1 VKNAELRSLTREE
14 LSQKLVGLKR
24 ELFDLR
30 MQAAAGKL
38 EKSHRLALTK
48 KDVARVSTILKES
61 EKKG

>member
-1 VKNAELRSLTREE
+1 MTREE